1 MVAAG
6 AWQGWQPALPAA
18 RDMST
23 FCSTLA
29 MSNRSATTTA
39 SPPPAA
45 GTLDGPQKTA
55 KAVSRTSIRHAL
67 TTIVWPRRW
76 LLLLGLFLIS
86 VNRLA
91 GLVLPGASKYLIDD
105 VIGGRNTGL
114 LTVLLLAVA
123 GAVLAQAASSF
134 LLTRLLSVQAQHL
147 ISVLRARIQ
156 RHLQRLPVAFFDNNQ
171 TGALVSRVMT
181 DVEGVRNLVGTGLV
195 HLVGGV
201 ITAAVAVILLLRIS
215 VPMTLFTV
223 IPLAVFA
230 VLSGRAFGFIRPIF
244 RQRGAITA
252 EVTGRLTEA
261 LAGIRVVKG
270 FHAEAHEDRVFAR
283 GVERIF
289 ANVRSSLTAT
299 SLVTSGGAL
308 IMGLSA
314 VLIMG
319 VGGSLILRDAM
330 TVGDFVSFS
339 LYLGFMIAPIVQM
352 SRIGTEITEAFA
364 GLDRMQE
371 VLAQQ
376 PEGEEPARTV
386 ALEQVRGDIRFDGVS
401 FGYHASAPVLHEV
414 SLEAPAG
421 TMTALVGTSGSG
433 KTTIAG
439 LAASFLVPD
448 SGVVSIDGHD
458 LTTVTLDS
466 YRSRLGVVLQDEFLF
481 AGSIREN
488 ILFARPEADA
498 AALRGAVQ
506 AAHVDEFSDRFEA
519 GLDTLIGE
527 RGVKLSGGQR
537 QRVALARAI
546 LADPRVLILDE
557 ATSNLDNESE
567 AFIQQSLAELMV
579 GRTTLVIAH
588 RLSTIRRADQ
598 ILVVEEGRIVERGRH
613 HELIAAGGRYQRLY
627 EYQARI

>member
-1 MVAAG
+1 
-6 AWQGWQPALPAA
+6 
-18 RDMST
+18 
-23 FCSTLA
+23 
-29 MSNRSATTTA
+29 MSNRPAPATA
-39 SPPPAA
+39 SSPPA
-45 GTLDGPQKTA
+45 GTLDGPNRTA
-55 KAVSRTSIRHAL
+55 RSVSRAGIRHAL
-67 TTIVWPRRW
+67 TSIVWPRRW
-76 LLLLGLFLIS
+76 LLLLGLLLIA
-86 VNRLA
+86 VNRLS

-105 VIGGRNTGL
+105 VIGNRNTEL

-156 RHLQRLPVAFFDNNQ
+156 RHVQRLPVAFFDNNQ
-171 TGALVSRVMT
+171 TGALVSRVMN

-201 ITAAVAVILLLRIS
+201 ITAVVAVILLLRIS
-215 VPMTLFTV
+215 PPMTLFTV
-223 IPLAVFA
+223 IPLAIFGVTAGRVFG
-230 VLSGRAFGFIRPIF
+230 LIRPIF

-252 EVTGRLTEA
+252 EVTGRLTES

-352 SRIGTEITEAFA
+352 SRIGTEMTEAFA

-386 ALEQVRGDIRFDGVS
+386 ALQQVRGDIRFEGVS
-401 FGYHASAPVLHEV
+401 FSYQASAPVLHDV

-421 TMTALVGTSGSG
+421 TMTALVGASGSG

-439 LAASFLVPD
+439 LTASFLQPD
-448 SGVVSIDGHD
+448 AGVVSIDGHD
-458 LTTVTLDS
+458 LATVTLDS

-481 AGSIREN
+481 AGTIREN
-488 ILFARPEADA
+488 IMFARPEADEEAVRA
-498 AALRGAVQ
+498 AAR
-506 AAHVDEFSDRFEA
+506 AAHVDEFGDRFED

-598 ILVVEEGRIVERGRH
+598 ILVVEDGRIVERGRH
-613 HELIAAGGRYQRLY
+613 DELIAAGGRYQQLY

>member
-1 MVAAG
+1 
-6 AWQGWQPALPAA
+6 
-18 RDMST
+18 
-23 FCSTLA
+23 
-29 MSNRSATTTA
+29 MSNRSATVP
-39 SPPPAA
+39 SPTRHAA
-45 GTLDGPQKTA
+45 ATLDGPHKTSHS
-55 KAVSRTSIRHAL
+55 VSLASIRHAL
-67 TTIVWPRRW
+67 TDIIWPRRG
-76 LLLLGLFLIS
+76 LLLVGFLLIV

-105 VIGGRNTGL
+105 VIGGQDIPL
-114 LTVLLLAVA
+114 LNVLLLAVG
-123 GAVLAQAASSF
+123 GAVLAQAVSSF

-156 RHLQRLPVAFFDNNQ
+156 RHLLRLPVAFFDNNQ

-181 DVEGVRNLVGTGLV
+181 DAEGVRNLVGTGLV
-195 HLVGGV
+195 HLVGGAL
-201 ITAAVAVILLLRIS
+201 TAAVALVLMLRIS
-215 VPMTLFTV
+215 VPMTLYTLV
-223 IPLAVFA
+223 PLAIFGA
-230 VLSGRAFGFIRPIF
+230 FSGRAFGMIRPIF
-244 RQRGAITA
+244 RQRGALTA
-252 EVTGRLTEA
+252 EVTGRLNES
-261 LAGIRVVKG
+261 LAGIRVIKG
-270 FHAEAHEDRVFAR
+270 FHAESHEDGVFTG

-289 ANVRSSLTAT
+289 ANVRRSLTAT
-299 SLVTSGGAL
+299 SLVTSGGGL

-330 TVGDFVSFS
+330 TLGDFVSFS

-371 VLAQQ
+371 VLAKQ
-376 PEGEEPARTV
+376 PEGAEARRTV
-386 ALEQVRGDIRFDGVS
+386 ALQRVRGDIRFDGVS
-401 FGYHASAPVLHEV
+401 FGYEVGDAVLHEV

-448 SGVVSIDGHD
+448 SGTVSIDGHD
-458 LTTVTLDS
+458 LTTVTLES
-466 YRSRLGVVLQDEFLF
+466 YRSQLGVVLQDEFLF

-488 ILFARPEADA
+488 ILFARPEAGEQ
-498 AALRGAVQ
+498 ALRDAVR
-506 AAHVDEFSDRFEA
+506 AAHVDEFTDRLDT
-519 GLDTLIGE
+519 GLETLIGE

-546 LADPRVLILDE
+546 LANPRVLILDE
-557 ATSNLDNESE
+557 ATSNLDTESE
-567 AFIQQSLAELMV
+567 AFIQQSLAKLMQ

-598 ILVVEEGRIVERGRH
+598 ILVVENGRIVERGRH
-613 HELIAAGGRYQRLY
+613 QELVAAGGRYQRLY